1 MVESYRET
9 PTGGNVTQVKIWL
22 RRLFCLS
29 PLITVLIAAPSF
41 ASLVVVLAKN
51 LGGPIAYAVY
61 FTSSYGLTVTVTGL
75 VRLAKA
81 VREKV
86 VRVPLVSRLVRDSS
100 LRMRL
105 ALRIGFVVNL
115 LYVVLKLSAGI
126 YYRSEWFLALAV
138 YYTLLMG
145 MRFSL
150 FRCKNEAEILSLKQE
165 LRRYRLC
172 GLMMFP
178 MDLALVSIVFLMAH
192 HQRGFDYPGFLIYA
206 MAAYA
211 FYAVISA
218 AISLVRLR
226 KHQNVLI
233 SAAKAV
239 KLTTAMVSVLA
250 LETAMLDRFGGSES
264 LSFRVSAI
272 EATGGGI
279 CSIVFCMAVFMT
291 AHGSRELKKYN
302 ETKS

>member
-1 MVESYRET
+1 MVEDYRET

-29 PLITVLIAAPSF
+29 PLMTALIAAPAF
-41 ASLVVVLAKN
+41 AALIVVLAKN
-51 LGGPIAYAVY
+51 FGGPIAYAVY
-61 FTSSYGLTVTVTGL
+61 FASSYGLTITVTGL

-81 VREKV
+81 VRV
-86 VRVPLVSRLVRDSS
+86 SLVSRLIRDSS

-105 ALRIGFVVNL
+105 TLRIGFVVNL

-126 YYRSEWFLALAV
+126 YYRSEWFLALAA
-138 YYTLLMG
+138 YYTLLLG

-150 FRCKNEAEILSLKQE
+150 FQRKNETEILSQKQE

-192 HQRGFDYPGFLIYA
+192 HQRGYNYPGFLIYA

-218 AISLVRLR
+218 VVSLVRLR
-226 KHQNVLI
+226 KHQNILF
-233 SAAKAV
+233 SAAKAI
-239 KLTTAMVSVLA
+239 KLTAAMVSILA

-264 LSFRVSAI
+264 LGFRVSAI
-272 EATGGGI
+272 EATGGGV

>member
-1 MVESYRET
+1 MVKDYRET

-29 PLITVLIAAPSF
+29 PLMTVLIAAPAF
-41 ASLVVVLAKN
+41 AALVVVLAKKF
-51 LGGPIAYAVY
+51 GGPIAYAVY
-61 FTSSYGLTVTVTGL
+61 FASSYGLTVTVTGL
-75 VRLAKA
+75 IRLAKA
-81 VREKV
+81 
-86 VRVPLVSRLVRDSS
+86 VRVPLVSRLIRDSS

-105 ALRIGFVVNL
+105 TLRIGFVVNL

-126 YYRSEWFLALAV
+126 YYRSEWFLALAA
-138 YYTLLMG
+138 YYTLLLG

-150 FRCKNEAEILSLKQE
+150 FKCKNETEILSQKQE
-165 LRRYRLC
+165 LRRYHLC

-192 HQRGFDYPGFLIYA
+192 HQRGYNYPGFLIYA

-218 AISLVRLR
+218 VVSLVRLR
-226 KHQNVLI
+226 KHQNILF

-239 KLTTAMVSVLA
+239 KLTAAMVSVLA

-272 EATGGGI
+272 EATGGGV